1 MFELLML
8 LSQIQISCLNKGSLI
23 PYGHVSGRL
32 VINDYPRIFCSET
45 IKVTNMNNKLLY
57 KRTTDDKAPHALTG
71 QMSALSLSVLCMSS
85 CHGSIDISLRN
96 IHRIGYEPA
105 DLTVHPP
112 RTAEGGF
119 IFFV

>member
-45 IKVTNMNNKLLY
+45 IKVTNMNNETIMQKDN
-57 KRTTDDKAPHALTG
+57 RR
-71 QMSALSLSVLCMSS
+71 QSASCIDRPNECIVIVSIMHVLVPWQC
-85 CHGSIDISLRN
+85 R
-96 IHRIGYEPA
+96 Y
-105 DLTVHPP
+105 
-112 RTAEGGF
+112 F
-119 IFFV
+119 I